1 MRPQRAQLFIVAVMM
16 LSLQLAAVLSRGTSQ
31 FWARESGSA
40 LDWALASSPLV
51 AACVAGVACYQAQVS
66 VPGSQPQEAL
76 AQARTSRAVIL
87 SSWPAVAGGITS
99 TVLVVGVA
107 LLIVLRTRG
116 DLPVPHTWGLLT
128 VVACMYVS
136 AGATG
141 AMLGLILRGAIVPF
155 LVAILGF
162 LGFFVA
168 GSVGIARLLRIGGST
183 GSVSDFSVSW
193 QTVGIWCAALLM
205 IPLALALV
213 VGWVRGSPRLL
224 SSTPSALL
232 CLAVVAGLFWVLAGN
247 SGGQGH
253 VYQLK
258 RGNPDRCATRDGVTV
273 CSRSS
278 SAFDPAA
285 TAEALAPYQKV
296 VRSLRP
302 GGSSVSRWN
311 VVSVAGEAPPGRVI
325 IANSTGAQVPMKYEL
340 SEGALGGSGCPRLVN
355 SPKFVSVLTVAG
367 EWVSYQVTN
376 EPVPGTT
383 AAQLEWLRSPEGR
396 SWTAGAATAI
406 ASCDVASVQ
415 VPPGWGSQESGLTW

>member
-1 MRPQRAQLFIVAVMM
+1 MM
-16 LSLQLAAVLSRGTSQ
+16 LSLQLAAVFSRGTSQ

-51 AACVAGVACYQAQVS
+51 AACVAGVACYQAQVC
-66 VPGSQPQEAL
+66 VPGRQPHEAL
-76 AQARTSRAVIL
+76 AQVRTSRAVIL

-99 TVLVVGVA
+99 TVLVVGIA

-116 DLPVPHTWGLLT
+116 DLPLPHTWGLLI
-128 VVACMYVS
+128 VALCMDAA
-136 AGATG
+136 AGAAG
-141 AMLGLILRGAIVPF
+141 AILGLILRGPIVPF

-193 QTVGIWCAALLM
+193 PTVGIWCAALLT
-205 IPLALALV
+205 IPSMLV
-213 VGWVRGSPRLL
+213 LMVGWVRGSPRLL
-224 SSTPSALL
+224 SSTPITVL
-232 CLAVVAGLFWVLAGN
+232 CLAVVAGLFWVLAAD
-247 SGGQGH
+247 SGGQGY

-258 RGNPDRCATRDGVTV
+258 RDTPDRCASQDGITV

-278 SAFDPAA
+278 SAFDPAS
-285 TAEALAPYQKV
+285 TAEALAPYEQV

-302 GGSSVSRWN
+302 GGSKDSRWN
-311 VVSVAGEAPPGRVI
+311 VVSVAGEAPPGRLI
-325 IANSTGAQVPMKYEL
+325 IANSTGAEIPMKYEL

-367 EWVSYQVTN
+367 EWVAYQVTN

-396 SWTAGAATAI
+396 SWTARAAAAI
-406 ASCDVASVQ
+406 ESCDVAG
-415 VPPGWGSQESGLTW
+415 VPAPRGWGSQESGLTW